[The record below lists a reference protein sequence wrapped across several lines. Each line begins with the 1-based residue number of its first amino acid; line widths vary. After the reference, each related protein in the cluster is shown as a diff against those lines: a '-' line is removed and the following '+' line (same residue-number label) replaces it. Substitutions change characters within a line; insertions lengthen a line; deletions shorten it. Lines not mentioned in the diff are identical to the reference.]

1 MPVTLACASVCS
13 PTNFELILNKSAQLH
28 SISFLIAA
36 DPITVMEQW
45 RLADIKNPQFLSLG
59 YIHYWLSFFFSS
71 QFILDPHPEWPLNFA
86 AIADGEADRVIE
98 YELGISI
105 AFGFIFRQVM
115 APYITANFGFSMK
128 ATYRECPRYAFSS
141 KSWCF
146 EYMLAYSKHSIWLSR

>member
-115 APYITANFGFSMK
+115 APYMSLQILDS
-128 ATYRECPRYAFSS
+128 P
-141 KSWCF
+141 
-146 EYMLAYSKHSIWLSR
+146 